1 MHEISL
7 FPIRFKVIREGRPN
21 NGVMSLI
28 ELLLILSPFR
38 YRSCLRGFK
47 SVILLLPRSRKRSW
61 SNRVRS
67 DKALIS
73 ELAQLKIV
81 SSDDVLT
88 FCCFIA
94 KLIQPCKSA
103 FFISPV

>member
-1 MHEISL
+1 M
-7 FPIRFKVIREGRPN
+7 FPIRFKVTKEGRPN
-21 NGVMSLI
+21 SGMMSSI
-28 ELLLILSPFR
+28 ELLLILSPFK
-38 YRSCLRGFK
+38 YLNCLRGFK
-47 SVILLLPRSRKRSW
+47 SVILLLPRSRKRSCF
-61 SNRVRS
+61 NLVRS

-88 FCCFIA
+88 FCCLIA
-94 KLIQPCKSA
+94 MLMQPCKSA